1 VKLVP
6 ATLVATGVADSPP
19 VLVPRYTSY
28 PVIGEPPSV
37 TGTAHDS
44 TTDPLPPDATSRDG
58 AAGTVACGVAD
69 ASLDCGETPA
79 ALTAATV

>member
-1 VKLVP
+1 
-6 ATLVATGVADSPP
+6 
-19 VLVPRYTSY
+19 
-28 PVIGEPPSV
+28 VIGEPPSV
-37 TGTAHDS
+37 AGTAHDS

-79 ALTAATV
+79 AFTAATV